1 MRRSILV
8 YDIGTTSVKS
18 AIFDETGAL
27 RASVSSAY
35 NTAYPRPG
43 WAEQDPDE
51 FWRAAV
57 RGTAELLNLPEAEGV
72 SIEVIGLSGHMNGCL
87 PVDAGGRPVHPE
99 LIHSDSRSAAQC
111 ARIKKLF
118 AGDYLYRAAG
128 NRLDEHLS
136 LPKMLWLKD
145 EREEAFNRTAF
156 FLNAKDYLRGKLTG
170 DMGITDFSDASLT
183 GVFDLAKRGWA
194 WDIIDGLG
202 LGRQRFPRPI
212 ESTGM
217 AGKLSREAASLLS
230 LPAGIPVSAG
240 GGDGS
245 CATRGALL
253 RGGGEAYIS
262 LGSSAWASV
271 LADKPVF
278 DPKRRIQN
286 FFDLDGFSCN
296 ICGTVQ
302 CAGIALDW
310 AFDLLWGKDT
320 RQDYRAVEDELEE
333 LPPGSG
339 GILFLPYLMGERTPH
354 WDAAARGL
362 FIGLSLSSGR
372 NAVLRS
378 VYEGVA
384 FALKDIIAV
393 YDDLGLP
400 VDSLTLLGGGVRSA
414 FWQKMIRDI
423 IGKPMKAHPFPSH
436 AISLG
441 AALAAGVSVGI
452 WRDLSG
458 AVKQVNAVLEKD
470 KEDIENDEKRSRQYE
485 RYFGMYRKLYSR
497 VKPLF
502 DELADSADQ
511 NSECGVQPVVRG

>member
-1 MRRSILV
+1 MRRGILV

-18 AIFDETGAL
+18 AIFDEAGAL
-27 RASVSSAY
+27 CASTSEAY
-35 NTAYPRPG
+35 TTVYPRPG
-43 WAEQDPDE
+43 WAEQDPDD
-51 FWRAAV
+51 FWQATV
-57 RGTAELLNLPEAEGV
+57 RGTAELLALPEAEGV

-111 ARIKKLF
+111 ARIKKTF
-118 AGDYLYRAAG
+118 TEDYLYRIAG
-128 NRLDEHLS
+128 NRADEHLS
-136 LPKMLWLKD
+136 LSKMLWLMD
-145 EREEAFNRTAF
+145 ERKDAFNKTAY

-170 DMGITDFSDASLT
+170 DMGATDFSDASLT
-183 GVFDLAKRGWA
+183 GVFDLAKRDWA

-202 LGRQRFPRPI
+202 LGRHRFPRPVK
-212 ESTGM
+212 STDV

-240 GGDGS
+240 GGDAS

-253 RGGGEAYIS
+253 RGDNEAYIS

-271 LADKPVF
+271 LSGRPVF

-310 AFDLLWGKDT
+310 VFDLLWGENT
-320 RQDYRAVEDELEE
+320 RQDYRAIEEELEAA
-333 LPPGSG
+333 PAGSG

-384 FALKDIIAV
+384 FALKEIVAV

-400 VDSLTLLGGGVRSA
+400 IDRLTLLGGGIRSA
-414 FWQKMIRDI
+414 FWQKMIRDV

-452 WRDLSG
+452 WRDLSC
-458 AVKQVNAVLEKD
+458 AARQVNAALEKD
-470 KEDIENDEKRSRQYE
+470 KALIENDEKRARQYE
-485 RYFGMYRKLYSR
+485 RYFGIYRKIYSQA
-497 VKPLF
+497 KPLF
-502 DELADSADQ
+502 DGLADSAD
-511 NSECGVQPVVRG
+511 

>member
-18 AIFDETGAL
+18 ALFDEHGML
-27 RASVSSAY
+27 CASVSAAY

-51 FWRAAV
+51 FWQAAV
-57 RGTAELLNLPEAEGV
+57 RGTAELLASAEAEGV
-72 SIEVIGLSGHMNGCL
+72 SIEAIGLSGHMNGCL
-87 PVDAGGRPVHPE
+87 PVNAEGRPVHPE

-111 ARIKKLF
+111 ARIKKIF
-118 AGDYLYRAAG
+118 TEDHLYRVAG
-128 NRLDEHLS
+128 NRTDEHLS

-145 EREEAFNRTAF
+145 EREDAFNKTAF

-170 DMGITDFSDASLT
+170 DMSTTDFSDAALT
-183 GVFDLAKRGWA
+183 GVFNLTKHDWA

-202 LGRQRFPRPI
+202 LGRHRFPRPI
-212 ESTGM
+212 KSTDI
-217 AGKLSREAASLLS
+217 AGKLSREAALLLS

-253 RGGGEAYIS
+253 CGGSEAYIS

-271 LADKPVF
+271 LSDKPIF

-286 FFDLDGFSCN
+286 FFDLDGLSCN

-310 AFDLLWGKDT
+310 AFDLLWGENT
-320 RQDYRAVEDELEE
+320 QQNYRAIEEELEE
-333 LPPGSG
+333 LPPGCG

-362 FIGLSLSSGR
+362 FIGLSLSSER
-372 NAVLRS
+372 KAVLRS

-384 FALKDIIAV
+384 FALKDIITV
-393 YDDLGLP
+393 YDDLGFP
-400 VDSLTLLGGGVRSA
+400 VNSLTLLGGGIRSA
-414 FWQKMIRDI
+414 FWQKIIRDI
-423 IGKPMKAHPFPSH
+423 IGKPMKAHPFPAQ

-452 WRDLSG
+452 WPDLPD
-458 AVKQVNAVLEKD
+458 AARQVNAVLEKD
-470 KEDIENDEKRSRQYE
+470 KENIRNDEKRSRQYE
-485 RYFGMYRKLYSR
+485 RYFGMYRKLYSQ

-502 DELADSADQ
+502 DEMAGSTP
-511 NSECGVQPVVRG
+511 E